1 MVDVAICCVQ
11 ADEERVSPLADAL
24 RGLGYVVE
32 QHADDDDEAAIDS
45 ARAVIVVWSA
55 HSIASSRLRAQAA
68 RALDQDKLA
77 QIAVDPSRAPM
88 PFNMVHST
96 ALGDWAGEADHHEWR
111 QLLGRLAALCGGER
125 DDG

>member
-1 MVDVAICCVQ
+1 MQ
-11 ADEERVSPLADAL
+11 ADEERVSPLAEAL
-24 RGLGYVVE
+24 RARGYVVE
-32 QHADDDDEAAIDS
+32 QHDDEAAIDS

-55 HSIASSRLRAQAA
+55 HSIASSRSRARAA

-77 QIAVDPSRAPM
+77 QIALDPSRAPM
-88 PFNMVHST
+88 PFNMVHSA

-111 QLLGRLAALCGGER
+111 QLLGRLAALCGDER